1 MGRMAKTTAVNRE
14 GVGRAVVVRVIEVLV
29 AAVFIYAGV
38 LKIYDPV
45 GFARDIDNYKLAP
58 WTLAVGAALYL
69 PWLEVF
75 CGLTIVLRRLY
86 PAGLF
91 LVTALLGL
99 FIGAGVIDKIR
110 GIDVR
115 CGCFGHAARNLSFA
129 GHLLL
134 DLVLLAGVLLLWF
147 FWLRRTNTSSA
158 P

>member
-1 MGRMAKTTAVNRE
+1 MAETPTVSGE
-14 GVGRAVVVRVIEVLV
+14 SLGRAIATRVIEVLV

-45 GFARDIDNYKLAP
+45 GFARDIDNYQLVP
-58 WTLAVGAALYL
+58 WPMAVGAALYL

-86 PAGLF
+86 VGGLF
-91 LVTALLGL
+91 LVTALLGV
-99 FIGAGVIDKIR
+99 FIGASVIDKIR
-110 GIDVR
+110 GLDVQ

-129 GHLLL
+129 KHLLF
-134 DLVLLAGVLLLWF
+134 DLVLLAAVLVLWL
-147 FWLRRTNTSSA
+147 FWWRRRDTSSA